1 MSTKVNDFT
10 NADYSKDYIL
20 NGLKAM
26 PGGFFIYKADWEEE
40 QILYANQA
48 ILDLF
53 ECESNEEFQ
62 ELTGGSFKGMV
73 YPEDY
78 ERIETSIKIQI
89 DNSEEHFDKVHYRIM
104 TKTGKILEIEDIAKL
119 YEDPAEGPLFYVFV
133 STFESTVDQ
142 LTGLLNREYFMKS
155 AKAGCN
161 KLYTDNKKP
170 VVIAF
175 DFNGMENFSSRYGL
189 EEADNFLLVFSNIL
203 KKYFPTQNCARFGSD
218 HFFVYAESEGI
229 EILLNQLIGELHSAN
244 NGRTLTVRMGI
255 INYLPEMTMNEVC
268 DKARIAADTL
278 VGIDVSDYA
287 WYDDSIIGKQLNRE
301 YILHTFDQA
310 LAEGWIEPYY
320 QPVVRSL
327 TGRVCAFEAF
337 ARWHDPEYGIL
348 TPLEFLP
355 VLEENGLAYRL
366 DMYIIGKVADML
378 QQRLDN
384 GQPVVTV
391 GVNISK
397 TDFEVCD
404 PVSIISSVCDSHGIS
419 RNLISIDISETVLM
433 RDRELVSGAIDRLHD
448 AGFEVWMDDFGA
460 GYSALSALKD
470 FNFDGIKINFA
481 FLKDLNDRAREILK
495 MTIKMVKALGIH
507 TSAEGIE
514 TGEQNDFLKNI
525 GCERIQGNFHIETEE
540 LDVSLEHMKE
550 KGLLFESLDTY
561 GFYQKAGLTDV
572 ISKYPK
578 ALFFFDG
585 KQFSTLYKNEAYV
598 RDIDKKESSSKNLS
612 NLTLGTEISM
622 NLDKLRKLACK
633 AIKNNR
639 TEGMII
645 LQKNRNIKISFAPV
659 VSSYSGHV
667 LSVSMDVIDRNVR
680 GYFEGINSIMETI
693 MSVYEC
699 IYLIDYEEDSR
710 TVITS
715 TLSNENDGE
724 VIYGLKKFYDEF
736 VVGMAHINDLERLR
750 RFLDKSN
757 IEARFKSSDRGC
769 FSEIFLVKQNDG
781 SFKWTEFLFVLI
793 PETEG
798 KKYYVCVK
806 PAEIEETNNKEDIIG
821 RLLETNQI
829 DISKVIVNKD
839 DAWTKAFLQV
849 GNIKMFWKDRERR
862 FVGASDAFLKYYN
875 FRSIDEIL
883 GKTDEDLQ
891 WHIDDNPYRT
901 DELHVIERGE
911 TVINAP
917 GKIIVGGV
925 PRSILANKF
934 PTYQDGKIIGL
945 VGYFVDVEQDLNI
958 DSSVTKSNLID
969 PLTGLLNSQGMMLSM
984 LEFDENFKANGQDYI
999 YTFIHI
1005 EGYNDVLTDYG
1016 EEIAE
1021 HLIKLIA
1028 KTIKRSF
1035 RDTATIARTY
1045 GCYFAVCEKGT
1056 STDSIAREIR
1066 TCLEEIKNIKEVE
1079 KCRCSL
1085 TMTYGLS
1092 MGSEAINT
1100 QDIIDIAKKRQQIS
1114 FQRKGI
1120 NLAFS
1125 NTEVIPDVYRDL
1137 PLPYVVFKPVMD
1149 DAEVSVLDIKYLF
1162 VNQKYSEMTGITKK
1176 ELLGKGYIETFPR
1189 ADRAWL
1195 DYTYRAVRGEY
1206 VNHILYDEATRHWIH
1221 FTAAPSVVPGTCAVI
1236 CEVVDGEMSKEN
1248 RMSVGQATMEELVKL
1263 ARILDTESNFKTAV
1277 NDAFKFIGSVTGAS
1291 RVYIF
1296 ETDRRTFDNTFEWY
1310 STGIDEGKNKLQQ
1323 NDYRYIS
1330 LWEKYLEKDTSV
1342 VIENVNLLKFDYP
1355 EGYNYLKSKGI
1366 NWMISAPMYHRGKL
1380 LGYLGVDNFDH
1391 DKAIDIRKFI
1401 ENAAYFMSSRL
1412 KLHEFYNKMSVM
1424 ESEHDANE
1432 KRILTQKSGYKVVEI
1447 LSRCEEPGTAI
1458 NDAIRKMGEILTA
1471 DRIALLEMGEKNIN
1485 NTYEWRR
1492 DNVFSLKE
1500 KRGSVTFDNYIG
1512 MLSEAYNRHSA
1523 FIIGNIEDIKDYNAG
1538 KYKFLKEND
1547 ISRFIEVP
1555 LYDNTRLAGVLVID
1569 NYSLS
1574 LQIDV
1579 GSFLEMISILLEYMV
1594 VARQHDIEIK
1604 RKYAVTVDNN
1614 HREDH
1619 INSKKDTRFKDLTE
1633 IFNVYEDISLPSY
1646 YVNVR
1651 FNGDGTKAE
1660 DFIFMFVN
1668 RAYCKFVKRKPEEM
1682 LGKSYKEVFLQADP
1696 QLIAD
1701 IYEVSVLGLTKR
1713 DIRYDAIGGCWMETV
1728 IMPVSNTG
1736 FCVVMLLNHDASR
1749 KEVFNLMDVAESDKS
1764 NAVVV
1769 RTAEIFNE
1777 EKDDD
1782 LAIRKVLEELG
1793 DHVAAD
1799 HIYLMLADHSKNTFS
1814 ERYEWCA
1821 DGVRPNL
1828 GVSQKVDKDIFERIK
1843 AFKRGKYFCEDISS
1857 VKNADA
1863 ILYDF
1868 LKTRNIRN
1876 SVQVPLKKGEEII
1889 GYFGADNVAIS
1900 DEKKIT
1906 DIMLTVSYFISA
1918 RIIVAQMDM

>member
-26 PGGFFIYKADWEEE
+26 PGGFFIYKADWDEE

-203 KKYFPTQNCARFGSD
+203 KKHFPTQNCARFGSD

-667 LSVSMDVIDRNVR
+667 LSVSMDVIDR
-680 GYFEGINSIMETI
+680 
-693 MSVYEC
+693 
-699 IYLIDYEEDSR
+699 
-710 TVITS
+710 
-715 TLSNENDGE
+715 
-724 VIYGLKKFYDEF
+724 
-736 VVGMAHINDLERLR
+736 
-750 RFLDKSN
+750 
-757 IEARFKSSDRGC
+757 
-769 FSEIFLVKQNDG
+769 
-781 SFKWTEFLFVLI
+781 
-793 PETEG
+793 
-798 KKYYVCVK
+798 
-806 PAEIEETNNKEDIIG
+806 
-821 RLLETNQI
+821 
-829 DISKVIVNKD
+829 
-839 DAWTKAFLQV
+839 
-849 GNIKMFWKDRERR
+849 
-862 FVGASDAFLKYYN
+862 
-875 FRSIDEIL
+875 
-883 GKTDEDLQ
+883 
-891 WHIDDNPYRT
+891 
-901 DELHVIERGE
+901 
-911 TVINAP
+911 
-917 GKIIVGGV
+917 
-925 PRSILANKF
+925 
-934 PTYQDGKIIGL
+934 
-945 VGYFVDVEQDLNI
+945 
-958 DSSVTKSNLID
+958 
-969 PLTGLLNSQGMMLSM
+969 
-984 LEFDENFKANGQDYI
+984 
-999 YTFIHI
+999 
-1005 EGYNDVLTDYG
+1005 
-1016 EEIAE
+1016 
-1021 HLIKLIA
+1021 
-1028 KTIKRSF
+1028 
-1035 RDTATIARTY
+1035 
-1045 GCYFAVCEKGT
+1045 
-1056 STDSIAREIR
+1056 
-1066 TCLEEIKNIKEVE
+1066 
-1079 KCRCSL
+1079 
-1085 TMTYGLS
+1085 
-1092 MGSEAINT
+1092 
-1100 QDIIDIAKKRQQIS
+1100 
-1114 FQRKGI
+1114 
-1120 NLAFS
+1120 
-1125 NTEVIPDVYRDL
+1125 
-1137 PLPYVVFKPVMD
+1137 
-1149 DAEVSVLDIKYLF
+1149 
-1162 VNQKYSEMTGITKK
+1162 
-1176 ELLGKGYIETFPR
+1176 
-1189 ADRAWL
+1189 
-1195 DYTYRAVRGEY
+1195 
-1206 VNHILYDEATRHWIH
+1206 
-1221 FTAAPSVVPGTCAVI
+1221 
-1236 CEVVDGEMSKEN
+1236 
-1248 RMSVGQATMEELVKL
+1248 
-1263 ARILDTESNFKTAV
+1263 
-1277 NDAFKFIGSVTGAS
+1277 
-1291 RVYIF
+1291 
-1296 ETDRRTFDNTFEWY
+1296 
-1310 STGIDEGKNKLQQ
+1310 
-1323 NDYRYIS
+1323 
-1330 LWEKYLEKDTSV
+1330 
-1342 VIENVNLLKFDYP
+1342 
-1355 EGYNYLKSKGI
+1355 
-1366 NWMISAPMYHRGKL
+1366 
-1380 LGYLGVDNFDH
+1380 
-1391 DKAIDIRKFI
+1391 
-1401 ENAAYFMSSRL
+1401 
-1412 KLHEFYNKMSVM
+1412 
-1424 ESEHDANE
+1424 
-1432 KRILTQKSGYKVVEI
+1432 
-1447 LSRCEEPGTAI
+1447 
-1458 NDAIRKMGEILTA
+1458 
-1471 DRIALLEMGEKNIN
+1471 
-1485 NTYEWRR
+1485 
-1492 DNVFSLKE
+1492 
-1500 KRGSVTFDNYIG
+1500 
-1512 MLSEAYNRHSA
+1512 
-1523 FIIGNIEDIKDYNAG
+1523 
-1538 KYKFLKEND
+1538 
-1547 ISRFIEVP
+1547 
-1555 LYDNTRLAGVLVID
+1555 
-1569 NYSLS
+1569 
-1574 LQIDV
+1574 
-1579 GSFLEMISILLEYMV
+1579 
-1594 VARQHDIEIK
+1594 
-1604 RKYAVTVDNN
+1604 
-1614 HREDH
+1614 
-1619 INSKKDTRFKDLTE
+1619 
-1633 IFNVYEDISLPSY
+1633 
-1646 YVNVR
+1646 
-1651 FNGDGTKAE
+1651 
-1660 DFIFMFVN
+1660 
-1668 RAYCKFVKRKPEEM
+1668 
-1682 LGKSYKEVFLQADP
+1682 
-1696 QLIAD
+1696 
-1701 IYEVSVLGLTKR
+1701 
-1713 DIRYDAIGGCWMETV
+1713 
-1728 IMPVSNTG
+1728 
-1736 FCVVMLLNHDASR
+1736 
-1749 KEVFNLMDVAESDKS
+1749 
-1764 NAVVV
+1764 
-1769 RTAEIFNE
+1769 
-1777 EKDDD
+1777 
-1782 LAIRKVLEELG
+1782 
-1793 DHVAAD
+1793 
-1799 HIYLMLADHSKNTFS
+1799 
-1814 ERYEWCA
+1814 
-1821 DGVRPNL
+1821 
-1828 GVSQKVDKDIFERIK
+1828 
-1843 AFKRGKYFCEDISS
+1843 
-1857 VKNADA
+1857 
-1863 ILYDF
+1863 
-1868 LKTRNIRN
+1868 
-1876 SVQVPLKKGEEII
+1876 
-1889 GYFGADNVAIS
+1889 
-1900 DEKKIT
+1900 
-1906 DIMLTVSYFISA
+1906 
-1918 RIIVAQMDM
+1918 